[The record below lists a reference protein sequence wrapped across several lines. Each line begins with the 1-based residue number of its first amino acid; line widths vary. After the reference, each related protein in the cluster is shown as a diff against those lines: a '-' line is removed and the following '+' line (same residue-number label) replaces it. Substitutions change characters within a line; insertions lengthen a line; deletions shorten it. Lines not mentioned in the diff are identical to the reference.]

1 MKGGYM
7 NKSLTDEWGTP
18 IGLYVG
24 MCKEF
29 DIMPELDVCAT
40 PTNSKCEKFYDKNI
54 DGLTQEWSCD
64 FFMNPPFSKAKFWIQ
79 KAFEEHRKYNVNGMA
94 VLAARTDT
102 KAWHNFIL
110 NQANCEVMF
119 VQGRVKYLLPDN
131 SESLNPSTFPTALVI
146 WRKFD

>member
-7 NKSLTDEWGTP
+7 NRSLTDEWGTP
-18 IGLYVG
+18 VGLYVG

-29 DIMPELDVCAT
+29 DVLPELDVCAT
-40 PTNSKCEKFYDKNI
+40 ATNTKCEKFYDKNI
-54 DGLTQEWSCD
+54 DGLNQEWSCD
-64 FFMNPPFSKAKFWIQ
+64 FFMNPPFSKAKIWIQ
-79 KAFEEHRKYNVNGMA
+79 KAFEEHRKYNVNGLA

-102 KAWHNFIL
+102 KAWHEYIL
-110 NQANCEVMF
+110 GQTNVEVIF

-131 SESLNPSTFPTALVI
+131 TESLNPSTFPTALVI